1 MVGSLGIRRA
11 FPASS
16 RLGAGPAARER
27 EKVREGRLLKACEI
41 LLPVLL
47 LLATGCHDVTE
58 YSEQGEYAVYKIDL
72 GTMTVVSSLGGFEG
86 GRALLSIGNTE
97 FLVASNRGVL
107 YRVSSPEMAVLG
119 VFPAGG
125 AYATGYGSMVQ
136 TSSSTVYLVGS
147 YGNIVEFSL
156 ATGSVADVFSAGP
169 APAGVTCSSDGGSIF
184 VIDAQDAGLREFDTS
199 DNSFVRSVEL
209 ETPASVIV
217 RWTDSPY
224 QYLLALSS
232 LEPAAYP
239 VWVEYL
245 LPSSVGLARPASDI
259 AAFRDTTIF
268 CACHGGSGPG
278 MATVSAGYP
287 IVERTETIALSGQPL
302 RACSEQVHHSFYV
315 ASLIDG
321 TTTRIYEID
330 GLDCTITRTLDV
342 PGYPW
347 DITAHANGEYLLIL
361 TST

>member
-1 MVGSLGIRRA
+1 MVGFRA
-11 FPASS
+11 LPGASPASRPFAAHS
-16 RLGAGPAARER
+16 EIVREKRRIGRPHRVCAILLSALLSAGAG
-27 EKVREGRLLKACEI
+27 
-41 LLPVLL
+41 
-47 LLATGCHDVTE
+47 CHEVTE
-58 YSEQGEYAVYKIDL
+58 YSQQGEYAVYKIDL
-72 GTMTVVSSLGGFEG
+72 GTMAVVSSLGGFEG
-86 GRALLSIGNTE
+86 GRALLSLGNSE
-97 FLVASNRGVL
+97 FLVSSNRGIL
-107 YRVSSPEMAVLG
+107 YRVSSPEMTVLG

-125 AYATGYGSMVQ
+125 PYATGYGSMVQ
-136 TSSSTVYLVGS
+136 ASSSTVYLVGS
-147 YGNIVEFSL
+147 YGNVVEFSL
-156 ATGSVADVFSAGP
+156 ATGSVADEFSAGP
-169 APAGVTCSSDGGSIF
+169 APVGVTCSSDGGSIF
-184 VIDAQDAGLREFDTS
+184 VTDAQDAGLREFDTS

-209 ETPASVIV
+209 ETPASVIL
-217 RWTDSPY
+217 RWTDSPC

-245 LPSSVGLARPASDI
+245 YPSSIGLAWPASDI

-268 CACHGGSGPG
+268 CACHGGSAPA

-302 RACSEQVHHSFYV
+302 RVCGEQVGHSFYV
-315 ASLIDG
+315 ASLIDE

-347 DITAHANGEYLLIL
+347 DITTHANGEYLLIL